1 MFGNTSGYAT
11 TSAAVNNS
19 DFSLLATSFGSTTS
33 DATYDPRFDYFGQGD
48 NTAAYNNFVSLNY
61 GNFWTGFT
69 PTI

>member
-1 MFGNTSGYAT
+1 MSKTKLSWIVT
-11 TSAAVNNS
+11 CVLAVPG
-19 DFSLLATSFGSTTS
+19 L
-33 DATYDPRFDYFGQGD
+33 DYFGQGD